1 MISIKQEWNSIFLS
15 KLLIYSLIK
24 YRKIENELEMKL
36 VSDGWNRK
44 SNQTDA
50 ECVYSEMI
58 NDTYFLHLP
67 YESVG

>member
-1 MISIKQEWNSIFLS
+1 MIDF
-15 KLLIYSLIK
+15 YSVNLFFNPVW
-24 YRKIENELEMKL
+24 KIENELEMKL
-36 VSDGWNRK
+36 VSDGFNRK

>member
-1 MISIKQEWNSIFLS
+1 MIASFYAKKLPYEI
-15 KLLIYSLIK
+15 LLIYFTIK
-24 YRKIENELEMKL
+24 WCKIENELEMKL

-44 SNQTDA
+44 SNQADA

-67 YESVG
+67 YESVV